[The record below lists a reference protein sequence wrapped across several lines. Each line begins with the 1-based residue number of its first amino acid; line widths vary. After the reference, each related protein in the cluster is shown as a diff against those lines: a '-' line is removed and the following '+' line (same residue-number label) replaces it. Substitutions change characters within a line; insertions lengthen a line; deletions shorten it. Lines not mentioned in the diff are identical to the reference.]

1 MNKVLTIL
9 YYLENI
15 KATYLKDFKQSSS
28 RMRPRRSDSGMYTLR
43 RGMLWSSSSKFSGN

>member
-9 YYLENI
+9 CYLENI

-28 RMRPRRSDSGMYTLR
+28 RRRPRGSDSNVQLKARNVMVE
-43 RGMLWSSSSKFSGN
+43 

>member
-9 YYLENI
+9 KYLENI

-28 RMRPRRSDSGMYTLR
+28 RMRSRRSDSNVHLDAR
-43 RGMLWSSSSKFSGN
+43 NVLVE